1 MSLNQLQTPPNRV
14 SRAHEMQREDFLA
27 LASAIQR
34 FQAAEA
40 QATLAIV
47 GRNMVMND
55 PRALRA
61 TITAIPDRRSR
72 YRNAGFKWSVSWMM
86 NIPLQVPQNEKPRR
100 ALERGAQIHG
110 AFTAAICADGRGR
123 GQCPG

>member
-14 SRAHEMQREDFLA
+14 SRGHEMQREDFLA

-47 GRNMVMND
+47 G
-55 PRALRA
+55 AQ
-61 TITAIPDRRSR
+61 
-72 YRNAGFKWSVSWMM
+72 YGY
-86 NIPLQVPQNEKPRR
+86 
-100 ALERGAQIHG
+100 ERPARPTSTHYS
-110 AFTAAICADGRGR
+110 DS
-123 GQCPG
+123 